1 MGEILFTVGML
12 VIFGIFQYGVVSI
25 DTGRSVDPV
34 GAAFVPQMV
43 ILLGG
48 LLCVVTLIMQ
58 IRKYVSEQEKHKIT
72 FNTKVLL
79 LLAMLVAF
87 LFILDLVGFHLSAML
102 LFFGIML
109 LLGKKSYLNS
119 ALTSIVTASVFV
131 VLFGRILS
139 VPLPRGEG
147 IFRILSHWLF

>member
-12 VIFGIFQYGVVSI
+12 VVFGIFQYGVVSI

-48 LLCVVTLIMQ
+48 LLCLATLIMQ
-58 IRKYVSEQEKHKIT
+58 IKRYMAAQEKPCVKC
-72 FNTKVLL
+72 NTKVLIRL
-79 LLAMLVAF
+79 GMLVVF
-87 LFILDLVGFHLSAML
+87 LFVLDLVGFHLSAML

-119 ALTSIVTASVFV
+119 VITAAVSASVFV

>member
-12 VIFGIFQYGVVSI
+12 VIFGIFQYGVVQI

-34 GAAFVPQMV
+34 GAAYVPQMV

-58 IRKYVSEQEKHKIT
+58 IKRYVSEQEKHGIN

-87 LFILDLVGFHLSAML
+87 LFILDFIGFHLSAML
-102 LFFGIML
+102 LFFGITL

-119 ALTSIVTASVFV
+119 VVTAVISASVFV

>member
-12 VIFGIFQYGVVSI
+12 VVFGIFQFGVVSI

-48 LLCVVTLIMQ
+48 LLCVYTLITQ
-58 IRKYVSEQEKHKIT
+58 IRQYMAEKEKPGIH
-72 FNTKVLL
+72 FNSKVLL
-79 LLAMLVAF
+79 LLGMLVVF
-87 LFILDLVGFHLSAML
+87 LLVLDFIGFHLSAML
-102 LFFGIML
+102 LFFGIMI

-119 ALTSIVTASVFV
+119 VLTAVITASVFV
-131 VLFGRILS
+131 VLFGRVLS